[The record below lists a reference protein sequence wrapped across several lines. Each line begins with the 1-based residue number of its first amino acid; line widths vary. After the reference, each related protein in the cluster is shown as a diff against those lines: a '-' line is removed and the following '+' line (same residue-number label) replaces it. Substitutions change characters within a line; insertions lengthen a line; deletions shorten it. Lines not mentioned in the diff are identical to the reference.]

1 MCLLSLGLSW
11 VQHSSTTSL
20 QVRFKYSLTSIA
32 VSALTLGAQLFLPAL
47 GYESPY
53 SVKLTESPENLCQCE
68 SQSPRND
75 WRLESQTPFEE
86 WYSQSVKKKFQ
97 AWGPEPRHYPAPED
111 LDKKSTEWKRQRLLA
126 VAVRMIGLP
135 YQHHHIPDWNP
146 PADWPWKEVKYGCNS
161 KGLDCSN
168 FTGWLYNYG
177 LGIKLNTNV
186 EKQAENHLI
195 EADRTGGA
203 PIEADVITTNGT
215 DKENYELLKNG
226 LKTGDL
232 LYIQKRDEDKVSH
245 VIMWV
250 GSYGKAP
257 NNVPLI
263 IDCTGEGHKDS
274 NGNDIPVGVHLRP
287 FTPDSWYFKR
297 FSHAHRI
304 LKD

>member
-1 MCLLSLGLSW
+1 MQCKKLLFL
-11 VQHSSTTSL
+11 
-20 QVRFKYSLTSIA
+20 A
-32 VSALTLGAQLFLPAL
+32 SACALLLGAHSFSPAQS
-47 GYESPY
+47 YESPY
-53 SVKLTESPENLCQCE
+53 SVKLTEPSESLCQCE

-86 WYSQSVKKKFQ
+86 WYSQAIKKKYQ
-97 AWGPEPRHYPAPED
+97 AWGPEPRHFPAPD
-111 LDKKSTEWKRQRLLA
+111 NLNTKSAEWKRQRLLA

-168 FTGWLYNYG
+168 FTGWLYNFG
-177 LGIKLNTNV
+177 LGIKLNTNI
-186 EKQAENHLI
+186 EKQADSQLI
-195 EADRTGGA
+195 DAE
-203 PIEADVITTNGT
+203 VITTNGVG
-215 DKENYELLKNG
+215 KENYELLVKG

-232 LYIQKRDEDKVSH
+232 LYIKKRNEEKISH

-250 GSYGKAP
+250 GVYGKAP
-257 NNVPLI
+257 NDVPLI

-274 NGNDIPVGVHLRP
+274 NSNDIPVGVHLRP
-287 FTPDSWYFKR
+287 FTPDSWYFNR

-304 LKD
+304 IKD

>member
-1 MCLLSLGLSW
+1 
-11 VQHSSTTSL
+11 
-20 QVRFKYSLTSIA
+20 VRFKRARLA
-32 VSALTLGAQLFLPAL
+32 AFLCALTLSINAFSPARS
-47 GYESPY
+47 YDSPY
-53 SVKLTESPENLCQCE
+53 SLKLTEPAESLCQCE

-75 WRLESQTPFEE
+75 WRLESQTPFED
-86 WYSQSVKKKFQ
+86 WYSQEIRKKYQ
-97 AWGPEPRHYPAPED
+97 AWGPEPRHFPTPNGLE
-111 LDKKSTEWKRQRLLA
+111 KKSAEWKRQRLLA
-126 VAVRMIGLP
+126 VAIRMIGLP

-186 EKQAENHLI
+186 EKQAESHLI
-195 EADRTGGA
+195 DADRTNGA
-203 PIEADVITTNGT
+203 PIEADVITVNGT
-215 DKENYELLKNG
+215 DKANYDLLKNG

-232 LYIQKRDEDKVSH
+232 LYIQKKNEDKVSH

-250 GSYGKAP
+250 GAYGKAP
-257 NNVPLI
+257 NNIPLI
-263 IDCTGEGHKDS
+263 IDCTGEGHQDS

-287 FTPDSWYFKR
+287 FTLDSWYFKR

-304 LKD
+304 IKD